1 MAKKLDYNAPFA
13 TVHGIGSAAA
23 YSQNGVYFSA
33 SGVEVDLE
41 TGEEVFDEGSAP
53 DAEAAA
59 AEAAAAEAAA
69 AEAAAAEA
77 AAAEAAAAEAAPSK
91 KTKATVTSADV
102 I

>member
-1 MAKKLDYNAPFA
+1 MAKKLDYNTPFA

-23 YSQNGVYFSA
+23 YSQNGVYFNA

-77 AAAEAAAAEAAPSK
+77 AAAEASPSK

>member
-23 YSQNGVYFSA
+23 YSQDGVYFNA

-41 TGEEVFDEGSAP
+41 TGVEVPNE
-53 DAEAAA
+53 EAAA

-69 AEAAAAEA
+69 AEAVAAEA
-77 AAAEAAAAEAAPSK
+77 PPSK
-91 KTKATVTSADV
+91 KTKATVASTDV

>member
-23 YSQNGVYFSA
+23 YSQNGVYFNA

-53 DAEAAA
+53 DAEAS
-59 AEAAAAEAAA
+59 
-69 AEAAAAEA
+69 
-77 AAAEAAAAEAAPSK
+77 PSK

>member
-69 AEAAAAEA
+69 AEAVAAEA
-77 AAAEAAAAEAAPSK
+77 PPSK
-91 KTKATVTSADV
+91 KTKATVASTDV

>member
-53 DAEAAA
+53 DAEAA
-59 AEAAAAEAAA
+59 
-69 AEAAAAEA
+69 
-77 AAAEAAAAEAAPSK
+77 PSK